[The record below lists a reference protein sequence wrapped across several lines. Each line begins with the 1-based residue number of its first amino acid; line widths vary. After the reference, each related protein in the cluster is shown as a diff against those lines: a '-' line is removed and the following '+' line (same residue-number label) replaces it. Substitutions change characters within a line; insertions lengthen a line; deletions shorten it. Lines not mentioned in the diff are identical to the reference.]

1 MTFDRSSEL
10 PHFYN
15 FQKNNWIYAFFNAK
29 NTFMKL
35 FFYRFKFYVEIWVLI
50 MVGSTTEM
58 NVFLMAICIYV
69 TVEIISLT
77 NLNSLL

>member
-1 MTFDRSSEL
+1 
-10 PHFYN
+10 
-15 FQKNNWIYAFFNAK
+15 
-29 NTFMKL
+29 
-35 FFYRFKFYVEIWVLI
+35 